1 MTNFGRVVDDRLS
14 AFCRDSDAYLEG
26 AAEGPLAGLT
36 FTAKDIFVV
45 AGHVTGGGNP
55 DWKATHGPAEK
66 TARAVSVL
74 VEAGATMAG
83 KTITDELT
91 RGIFGEIA
99 HYDTPVNPRAPG
111 RVPGGSS
118 SGSASVV
125 AGGLVD
131 FALGSDTGGSVRV
144 PSSFCGLYGLRPTHG
159 RIPLD
164 GILIQAPSFD
174 TVGWFARDAAT
185 FARVGGV
192 MLGSEIQEAR
202 PSRIIIAED
211 AFELAERAV
220 AGALEP
226 AVEMVSSLTGDS
238 SAERICETSLDE
250 LRGTNGVFRTGRAGS
265 RPVAGS
271 TASTRD

>member
-111 RVPGGSS
+111 RVPAARRAARPRWWRAGLWISR
-118 SGSASVV
+118 SARTR
-125 AGGLVD
+125 AGRCAFRPASAVFMAYGRP
-131 FALGSDTGGSVRV
+131 TGG
-144 PSSFCGLYGLRPTHG
+144 
-159 RIPLD
+159 
-164 GILIQAPSFD
+164 
-174 TVGWFARDAAT
+174 
-185 FARVGGV
+185 
-192 MLGSEIQEAR
+192 
-202 PSRIIIAED
+202 
-211 AFELAERAV
+211 
-220 AGALEP
+220 
-226 AVEMVSSLTGDS
+226 
-238 SAERICETSLDE
+238 
-250 LRGTNGVFRTGRAGS
+250 FRWTES
-265 RPVAGS
+265 
-271 TASTRD
+271 